1 MWRRWGRGKLSGE
14 DGFTLQ
20 EILVAIVVMG
30 ILTAIGIIIWLGILE
45 RWRVE
50 AATNQ
55 LVADLRLAHT
65 NASNQLTDWRVVSAL
80 DRVEEDEGPD
90 YYLVK
95 LASPYPGATPAPVKR
110 TPRYFPG
117 NVQVTNVIT
126 SGGSLT
132 DNQGAAYWAAPWD
145 SPSPSP
151 MPSTRTLEFNSDGT
165 MTFFVSPAGSL
176 CVNVDDSPKNRVVAR
191 ASTSRIR
198 IESNSD
204 CNTAN

>member
-1 MWRRWGRGKLSGE
+1 MRERWGRGKLSSE

-20 EILVAIVVMG
+20 EVLVTIAIMG
-30 ILTAIGIIIWLGILE
+30 ILLAIGIIIFLGLLE

-80 DRVEEDEGPD
+80 DRAEETEGPD

-95 LASPYPGATPAPVKR
+95 LTAPYPGAALSLAKR
-110 TPRYFPG
+110 IPRYFPG

-126 SGGSLT
+126 PAGSLT
-132 DNQGAAYWAAPWD
+132 DNQGAGYWTAPWGS
-145 SPSPSP
+145 SPPVV
-151 MPSTRTLEFNSDGT
+151 PSTRTLEFNSDGT
-165 MTFFVSPAGSL
+165 MSFFVSPAGSL

-198 IESNSD
+198 IESGSD